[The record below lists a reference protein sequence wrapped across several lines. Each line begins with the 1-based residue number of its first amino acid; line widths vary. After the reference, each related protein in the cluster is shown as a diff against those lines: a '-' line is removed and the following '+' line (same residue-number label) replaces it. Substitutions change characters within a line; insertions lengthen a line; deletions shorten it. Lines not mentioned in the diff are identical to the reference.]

1 MTIFKDIVELLH
13 NNDCVIL
20 PGFGA
25 FVLKKKSASIIQNK
39 FIPPSKNVSF
49 NSMLK
54 ENDGLLVKYISETR
68 KTSYKKALNLV
79 EKEVEAFNKKL
90 TRDLLVEIESIG
102 IFELKDE
109 NSLNF
114 NPDLSINFDSSSF
127 GLQSFLKDPLLK
139 NIKTESKKEISF
151 VSNYLLRNAA
161 IFISVMG
168 LSYLGYFNYTNYIDT
183 EKLNNIAVAQN
194 QILKKVQAATFDL
207 GELPAI
213 SLNVSAPVI
222 NQSSIYFSVIAGSFR
237 SKNNAQKQ
245 LNSLISLGYKASYT
259 TINPK
264 GLYRVAYARLKTRNE
279 AASLISIIKGNGQ
292 DAWLLIE
299 N

>member
-54 ENDGLLVKYISETR
+54 ENDGLLVKYISGTR

-139 NIKTESKKEISF
+139 NIKTESKKEISLF
-151 VSNYLLRNAA
+151 
-161 IFISVMG
+161 
-168 LSYLGYFNYTNYIDT
+168 
-183 EKLNNIAVAQN
+183 
-194 QILKKVQAATFDL
+194 QI
-207 GELPAI
+207 
-213 SLNVSAPVI
+213 
-222 NQSSIYFSVIAGSFR
+222 IY
-237 SKNNAQKQ
+237 
-245 LNSLISLGYKASYT
+245 
-259 TINPK
+259 
-264 GLYRVAYARLKTRNE
+264 
-279 AASLISIIKGNGQ
+279 
-292 DAWLLIE
+292 
-299 N
+299 

>member
-54 ENDGLLVKYISETR
+54 ENDGLLVKYISGTR

-194 QILKKVQAATFDL
+194 QILKK
-207 GELPAI
+207 
-213 SLNVSAPVI
+213 
-222 NQSSIYFSVIAGSFR
+222 FR
-237 SKNNAQKQ
+237 LQP
-245 LNSLISLGYKASYT
+245 LI
-259 TINPK
+259 
-264 GLYRVAYARLKTRNE
+264 
-279 AASLISIIKGNGQ
+279 
-292 DAWLLIE
+292 
-299 N
+299 

>member
-54 ENDGLLVKYISETR
+54 ENDGLLVKYISGTR

-114 NPDLSINFDSSSF
+114 NPNLSINFDSSSF

-264 GLYRVAYARLKTRNE
+264 GLFRVAYARLKTRKE
-279 AASLISIIKGNGQ
+279 ASSLISKIKGSGQ

>member
-102 IFELKDE
+102 ICELKVE

-114 NPDLSINFDSSSF
+114 NPDLSINFESSSF

-264 GLYRVAYARLKTRNE
+264 GLFRVAYARLKTRKE
-279 AASLISIIKGNGQ
+279 ASSLISKIKGSGQ

>member
-54 ENDGLLVKYISETR
+54 ENDGLLVKYISGTR

-102 IFELKDE
+102 VFELKDE

-264 GLYRVAYARLKTRNE
+264 GLFRVAYARLKTRKE
-279 AASLISIIKGNGQ
+279 ASSLISKIKGSGQ

>member
-54 ENDGLLVKYISETR
+54 ENDGLLVKYISGTR

-213 SLNVSAPVI
+213 SLNVSAPAI
-222 NQSSIYFSVIAGSFR
+222 DQSSVYFSVIAGSFR
-237 SKNNAQKQ
+237 SKNNAQKH

-264 GLYRVAYARLKTRNE
+264 GLFRVAYARLKTRKE
-279 AASLISIIKGNGQ
+279 ASSLISKIKGSGQ

>member
-102 IFELKDE
+102 VFELKDE

-161 IFISVMG
+161 VFISVMG

-264 GLYRVAYARLKTRNE
+264 GLFRVAYARLKTRKE
-279 AASLISIIKGNGQ
+279 ASSLISKIKGSGQ

>member
-1 MTIFKDIVELLH
+1 MTIFKDIVDLLH

-54 ENDGLLVKYISETR
+54 ENDGLLVKYISGTR

-264 GLYRVAYARLKTRNE
+264 GLFRVAYARLKTRKE
-279 AASLISIIKGNGQ
+279 ASSLISKIKGSGQ

>member
-54 ENDGLLVKYISETR
+54 ENDGLLVKYISGTR

-139 NIKTESKKEISF
+139 NIKTESKKEFSF

-264 GLYRVAYARLKTRNE
+264 GLFRVAYARLKTRKE
-279 AASLISIIKGNGQ
+279 ASSLISKIKGSGQ

>member
-54 ENDGLLVKYISETR
+54 ENDGLLVKYISGTR

-139 NIKTESKKEISF
+139 NIKTKSKKEISF

-264 GLYRVAYARLKTRNE
+264 GLFRVAYARLKTRKE
-279 AASLISIIKGNGQ
+279 ASSLISKIKGSGQ

>member
-237 SKNNAQKQ
+237 SKNNAQKH

-264 GLYRVAYARLKTRNE
+264 GLFRVAYARLKTRKE
-279 AASLISIIKGNGQ
+279 ASSLISKIKGSGQ

>member
-54 ENDGLLVKYISETR
+54 ENDGLLVKYISGTR

-90 TRDLLVEIESIG
+90 TLDLLVEIESIG
-102 IFELKDE
+102 VFELKDE

-264 GLYRVAYARLKTRNE
+264 GLFRVAYARLKTRKE
-279 AASLISIIKGNGQ
+279 ASSLISKIKGSGQ